1 MPLELEVE
9 GCPGRGVGRRREALN
24 GGSALRLG
32 VRVIVLF
39 TVQLQIPSQQLSP
52 GASCHPGALS
62 SHNRVG
68 WLCLRRPGRLQL
80 RVPPPGVLEGGQGM
94 GEPKGQLQRG
104 GNSQG
109 DVGIRRMYFWGGG

>member
-1 MPLELEVE
+1 M
-9 GCPGRGVGRRREALN
+9 

-39 TVQLQIPSQQLSP
+39 TVQLQKPSLQLSP
-52 GASCHPGALS
+52 GAYCHPGAGS

-80 RVPPPGVLEGGQGM
+80 RVSPPAYLEGGRAGCGQAPRDSFREVVIPSGM
-94 GEPKGQLQRG
+94 
-104 GNSQG
+104 
-109 DVGIRRMYFWGGG
+109 

>member
-24 GGSALRLG
+24 RGSALRLG

-62 SHNRVG
+62 NQGTAS
-68 WLCLRRPGRLQL
+68 GR
-80 RVPPPGVLEGGQGM
+80 
-94 GEPKGQLQRG
+94 
-104 GNSQG
+104 
-109 DVGIRRMYFWGGG
+109 W

>member
-1 MPLELEVE
+1 MSELLDSLGSECMPLELEVE
-9 GCPGRGVGRRREALN
+9 GGPGRGVGRRREALN

-52 GASCHPGALS
+52 GVSCHPGAPS

-80 RVPPPGVLEGGQGM
+80 RVPPSGVLEGGPGHGRAQGTAS
-94 GEPKGQLQRG
+94 ER
-104 GNSQG
+104 
-109 DVGIRRMYFWGGG
+109 W